1 MIWPYRAPG
10 HCPSVHLTF
19 YTDLQCTR
27 TLPFSA
33 PGHWQSVHLVL
44 TYNAPGLCLQCT
56 GTSTYC
62 TLYSAPGHWPSVLRD
77 LELQCTWAMPHS
89 TPRLSLRYTEN
100 RSPCNWTLN
109 FSASDIDLQCTW
121 TLAYSAPRPR
131 TSVHLNIEQCPS
143 LHMYTALNKNFK
155 FFMVGLSLYIY
166 NFCMNLC
173 KLGKFSISLLACLF
187 GPKISWHGPLKLT
200 FISWFFNGLEDA

>member
-27 TLPFSA
+27 ILPFSA

-62 TLYSAPGHWPSVLRD
+62 TVHLDIGLQCSETLNFSAPEQCPTVHLDFPFATPRIDLRATGHWTSVHLILTFSAPGHWPTVLQD
-77 LELQCTWAMPHS
+77 LELQCTW
-89 TPRLSLRYTEN
+89 
-100 RSPCNWTLN
+100 TLN
-109 FSASDIDLQCTW
+109 NALHCTC
-121 TLAYSAPRPR
+121 TL
-131 TSVHLNIEQCPS
+131 L
-143 LHMYTALNKNFK
+143 
-155 FFMVGLSLYIY
+155 
-166 NFCMNLC
+166 
-173 KLGKFSISLLACLF
+173 
-187 GPKISWHGPLKLT
+187 
-200 FISWFFNGLEDA
+200 

>member
-1 MIWPYRAPG
+1 MHLYIGLQCTWYCPSVHLDITLLCILTFPFGAPRHFPSVHLGIALQCMHMIWPYRAPG

-33 PGHWQSVHLVL
+33 PGHWHSVHLVL

-89 TPRLSLRYTEN
+89 APRLSLRYTEN
-100 RSPCNWTLN
+100 EFPCNWTLN

-121 TLAYSAPRPR
+121 TVDIGL
-131 TSVHLNIEQCPS
+131 QCS
-143 LHMYTALNKNFK
+143 KT
-155 FFMVGLSLYIY
+155 
-166 NFCMNLC
+166 
-173 KLGKFSISLLACLF
+173 
-187 GPKISWHGPLKLT
+187 
-200 FISWFFNGLEDA
+200 